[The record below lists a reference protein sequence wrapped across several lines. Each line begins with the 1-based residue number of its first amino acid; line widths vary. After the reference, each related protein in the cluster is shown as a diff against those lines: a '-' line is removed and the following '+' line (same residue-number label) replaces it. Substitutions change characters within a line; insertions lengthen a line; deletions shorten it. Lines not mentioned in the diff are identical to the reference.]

1 VSESLE
7 PLPPITLGE
16 TPVHG
21 AFAMLEVI
29 LVLSLVVVTPL
40 LPIELPSSMHSSIFP
55 VSLIYFSIE
64 PGIFSRAMEFVV
76 FEASLVVLW
85 KFGFSN
91 ML

>member
-1 VSESLE
+1 MPESFE

-16 TPVHG
+16 APIHG

-29 LVLSLVVVTPL
+29 LILSLVVVTPL
-40 LPIELPSSMHSSIFP
+40 LPVELPSPMHSSLFP
-55 VSLIYFSIE
+55 VSLIYFSVE
-64 PGIFSRAMEFVV
+64 PGIFSRPVEFVV